1 MPRHALGASGPLRGE
16 RLARPPKGFDAHA
29 DSPVADHLKFKQLY
43 WYVELPADLAL
54 SSRLRKAVVDRFK
67 LMADA
72 LEWLNGAVLARLTP
86 DDAERPVRP
95 APMW

>member
-1 MPRHALGASGPLRGE
+1 MGAVRGD

-29 DSPVADHLKFKQLY
+29 DSPVADYLKLKQLY

-54 SSRLRKAVVDRFK
+54 SPRLRKAVVDRFK

-86 DDAERPVRP
+86 DDADRPVRP